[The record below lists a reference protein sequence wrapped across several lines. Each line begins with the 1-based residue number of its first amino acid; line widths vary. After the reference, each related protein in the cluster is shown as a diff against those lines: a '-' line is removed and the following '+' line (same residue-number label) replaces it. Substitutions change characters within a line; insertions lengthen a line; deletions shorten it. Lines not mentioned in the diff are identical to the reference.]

1 VNVALSE
8 VTVLLLSGTA
18 LFYPF
23 RAILMQNSII
33 ENKALRKVVP
43 GNVAARIPGSKPGEP
58 SPEFCLV
65 LLAARSNG
73 GVMSLGVVLE

>member
-1 VNVALSE
+1 
-8 VTVLLLSGTA
+8 
-18 LFYPF
+18 
-23 RAILMQNSII
+23 MQNNII

-73 GVMSLGVVLE
+73 EVLSRGVVPE